1 MVQSSIL
8 EGSPIVGE
16 PNNDSPLDFTEL
28 SKTYTSYL
36 KLLARSQLDAQ
47 LRTRVSPSDVVQ
59 ETLLEAHR
67 GLGTFRGKTRGE
79 LLAWLRRILVNN
91 LATAVEH
98 HMLAAKRDVRRDIS
112 FDQISRSLEQSNA
125 RLDAMLRADLTSPSS
140 DARRHE
146 DLAGLAD
153 SLLELPEDYCEVI
166 VLRHWDGLAFPAIA
180 ERMGRSSGAVRML
193 WLRAI
198 EQLRQA
204 MSKRGLA

>member
-1 MVQSSIL
+1 MEVRHGDAMPSTHPPL
-8 EGSPIVGE
+8 NG
-16 PNNDSPLDFTEL
+16 DKLDFAEL
-28 SKTYTSYL
+28 SQAYVGYL

-47 LRTRVSPSDVVQ
+47 LRARISPSDIVQ

-67 GLGTFRGKTRGE
+67 GFSGFRGQTQAE

-112 FDQISRSLEQSNA
+112 FDHINRSLERSTA
-125 RLDAMLRADLTSPSS
+125 CLGAMLPASVASPST
-140 DARRHE
+140 AAQRHE

-153 SLLELPEDYCEVI
+153 ALLELPEDYCEVI
-166 VLRHWDGLAFPAIA
+166 MLRHWDGLPFGDIA
-180 ERMGRSSGAVRML
+180 TRMGRSAGAVRML

-198 EQLRQA
+198 EQLRIA
-204 MSKRGLA
+204 MQKRGLA

>member
-1 MVQSSIL
+1 MEVQNGDPMPSTHPPL
-8 EGSPIVGE
+8 PGAK
-16 PNNDSPLDFTEL
+16 LDFAEL
-28 SKTYTSYL
+28 SQAYVGYL

-47 LRTRVSPSDVVQ
+47 LRARISPSDVVQ

-67 GLGTFRGKTRGE
+67 AFAGFRGQTQGE

-112 FDQISRSLEQSNA
+112 LDHISRSLERSTA
-125 RLDAMLRADLTSPSS
+125 CLGAMLPASVASPST
-140 DARRHE
+140 DAQRHE

-153 SLLELPEDYCEVI
+153 ALLELPDDYCEVI
-166 VLRHWDGLAFPAIA
+166 MLRHWDGLPFGEIA
-180 ERMGRSSGAVRML
+180 KRMDRSAGAARML

-198 EQLRQA
+198 EQLRGA
-204 MSKRGLA
+204 MQKRGLA

>member
-1 MVQSSIL
+1 MIPSSAMKW
-8 EGSPIVGE
+8 EPAMGE
-16 PNNDSPLDFTEL
+16 PEPSPPLDFAQL
-28 SKTYTSYL
+28 SQAYTGYL

-47 LRTRVSPSDVVQ
+47 LRSRVSPSDVVQ

-67 GLGTFRGKTRGE
+67 GLASFRGKTRGE

-112 FDQISRSLEQSNA
+112 LDHIRRSLEQSNA

-166 VLRHWDGLAFPAIA
+166 VLRHWDGLAFPEIGQ
-180 ERMGRSSGAVRML
+180 RMGRSAGAVRML

-198 EQLRQA
+198 DQLRQA